1 VGDLARGNILRRPGR
16 GEAAPDDGASP
27 DLVLK
32 TFTAVFCAG
41 VLLHEIQ
48 WGATP
53 WGPHVLV
60 LLAAVLGLTRP
71 GIRTLVGVLAALCI
85 ELLVDLPVVFNHT
98 FVLGVLGGGLA
109 LWWLATPRAPWR
121 TDAAAFLARVGPL
134 IRTTVLLMWGF
145 AFLAK
150 LNHGFL
156 DAANSCAVWIVDNVP
171 LVTVPEPAFGA
182 VVAST
187 LLVEGLVPLLL
198 VFRRTRLLGV
208 AAAWAFHL
216 VAALGGHTAFSAIA
230 LALYLL
236 FLPPGLV
243 TTGARWAMDRVPR
256 RAALAAV
263 WRRPWVAVVL
273 LLLMMAG
280 MALIQQAPPPWVGR
294 GRRFVPTLLYLPLAT
309 AYAVAL
315 LAAVRRHHRAGLP
328 ITGAG
333 SLRLHGVVPILI
345 VAVLTLNAASP
356 YLGLKTMWSLTMYS
370 NLRTEPGEWN
380 HLLVPEQTRVFT
392 WQDDLVTVHDA
403 HPDVARSLGLGSP
416 PTPHRVPR
424 LRLLRVAATHPQ
436 APVQLE
442 ASTEERVTVGE
453 LAAGDFTFVHDRLA
467 HLRSVPLIPRC
478 QL

>member
-1 VGDLARGNILRRPGR
+1 VGDLARGNIVRRPGR
-16 GEAAPDDGASP
+16 GAAAPDDGASP
-27 DLVLK
+27 DLVLQ

-109 LWWLATPRAPWR
+109 LWWLATPSAPWR
-121 TDAAAFLARVGPL
+121 SDAAAFLARVGPV

-198 VFRRTRLLGV
+198 VVRRTRLLGV
-208 AAAWAFHL
+208 AVAWVFHL
-216 VAALGGHTAFSAIA
+216 VAAFGGHTAFSAVA

-243 TTGARWAMDRVPR
+243 TAAARWAVDRVPR
-256 RAALAAV
+256 RSALAAQ
-263 WRRPWVAVVL
+263 WRRPWVPVVL
-273 LLLMMAG
+273 LLVVMAG
-280 MALIQQAPPPWVGR
+280 MAVIQLAPAPWDGR
-294 GRRFVPTLLYLPLAT
+294 GRRFVPTLLYLPFAT

-328 ITGAG
+328 VAGAG
-333 SLRLHGVVPILI
+333 SLRLHGVVPLLI

-380 HLLVPEQTRVFT
+380 HLIVPEQTRVFT
-392 WQDDLVTVHDA
+392 WQDDLVTIYDA
-403 HPDVARSLGLGSP
+403 HPDVARSLGLGTD

-424 LRLLRVAATHPQ
+424 LRILRVAAEAPD
-436 APVQLE
+436 APVRLDPAADE
-442 ASTEERVTVGE
+442 WRSLGE
-453 LAAGDFTFVHDRLA
+453 LAEGDFTVVHDRLA
-467 HLRSVPLIPRC
+467 HLRSVPLEPRC